1 MVFDIK
7 QSIRAGVDPFL
18 FAEKLHKYIRH
29 IHISDHNSEKDCF
42 VPCKNG
48 TFEFKRFFSM
58 MKDFDYQ
65 GDFIIELYEN
75 GYEKDEELTFAMKQ
89 LKNLL

>member
-1 MVFDIK
+1 
-7 QSIRAGVDPFL
+7 
-18 FAEKLHKYIRH
+18 
-29 IHISDHNSEKDCF
+29 
-42 VPCKNG
+42 
-48 TFEFKRFFSM
+48 M